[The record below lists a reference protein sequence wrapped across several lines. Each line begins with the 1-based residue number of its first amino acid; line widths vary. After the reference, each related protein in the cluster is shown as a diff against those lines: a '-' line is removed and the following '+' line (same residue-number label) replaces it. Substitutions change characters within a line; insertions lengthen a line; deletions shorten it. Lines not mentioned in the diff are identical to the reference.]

1 MKLISIS
8 CNFFALMF
16 LMQAMNLHAQNPSW
30 SASEIQLEIEKLTSS
45 HSVLYIAAHPDDE
58 NTRLITWL
66 ANEKT
71 VRTGYL
77 SLTRGDGGQN
87 LVGEEQG
94 AYLGVIRT
102 QELLAARRMDGG
114 EQFFTRAVDF
124 GYSKS
129 ASETFTKWPH
139 DSLLADVV
147 WVIRNFQPDVIIT
160 RFPTDE
166 RAGHGHHT
174 ASAMLAEE
182 AFDAAADPKKFPDQ
196 LKYVSVWQ
204 AKRLFWNNST
214 WWDKQLPEKIAK
226 ADPTL
231 AVIDVGGYN
240 AFLGKSYGEIAAES
254 RTNHKSQGF
263 GSAPTRGEQKE
274 YLELKKG
281 EAFSNNDIFSGL
293 PIDWSVYENK
303 VSALAL
309 ASSAFQNFDA
319 KHPDRSIPILIDYI
333 KTLETFPQDPIVK
346 RRIQQA
352 QQIIGACIGL
362 FLEPAATTEKVAAG
376 ESLTIV
382 STAVKRLDYPIT
394 LESIE
399 ILGKTY
405 KEGEILPTNINQ
417 IDTIIFEVPEGI
429 TSSPY
434 WLENDYNTLF
444 DVRDRSLIG
453 KAENDPAISV
463 IYHVKIGD
471 RSFAFKRGVI
481 YKETDAVKGE
491 IIQPLTV
498 LPKALIRANKS
509 LLMFRDNE
517 PLFVD
522 VIVESNIKDLDGFVF
537 VSNDE
542 GFIVSGGRE
551 IRTLQAGQTIAVQF
565 SIQAPTNSK
574 VETGNLKLYF
584 IPGKNAKAIY
594 DSLIHS
600 GVYHAVENY
609 IVGSKKGVYRDLQ
622 TISYDHIPIQQILEH
637 AEVRMVRIQSPV
649 PTFPVAYIEGA
660 GDKVDESLRA
670 FGVQVTTINPEDIT
684 QALLQQFPV
693 VIIGVR
699 AYNTSKAMAEK
710 QALLMDYVQAGGTL
724 ITQYSTNW
732 DSYVDQLGPYPFK
745 LTRNRVTDEQSPVSF
760 LLPDNPALNTPNK
773 ITENDFKGW
782 VQERGIYFVGEA
794 DSSYAFPLGLTD
806 PGEKE
811 QNGALMVAH
820 YGNGVFIYT
829 GLVFFR
835 ELPAGVPGAYR
846 LFVNLMSM
854 RGKSQPK

>member
-1 MKLISIS
+1 MRKLLFVLLSVAT
-8 CNFFALMF
+8 FAT
-16 LMQAMNLHAQNPSW
+16 HAQNPSW
-30 SASEIQLEIEKLTSS
+30 STSRIQLEIEKLTSS
-45 HSVLYIAAHPDDE
+45 HAVLYIAAHPDDE

-66 ANEKT
+66 ANEKK

-102 QELLAARRMDGG
+102 QELLAARRTDGG

-129 ASETFTKWPH
+129 ATETFTKWPH

-147 WVIRNFQPDVIIT
+147 WVIRNFQPDIIIT
-160 RFPTDE
+160 RFPADE

-182 AFDAAADPKKFPDQ
+182 AFAAAADPNRFPEQ
-196 LKYVSVWQ
+196 LAYVSVWQ

-214 WWDKQLPEKIAK
+214 WWDKQLPDKIAN
-226 ADPTL
+226 ADPSL

-240 AFLGKSYGEIAAES
+240 PLLGKSYGEIAAES

-274 YLELKKG
+274 YLEMKKG
-281 EAFSNNDIFSGL
+281 EPFANNDIFSGL
-293 PIDWSVYENK
+293 TMDWSIYPNGK
-303 VSALAL
+303 MALAT
-309 ASSAFQNFDA
+309 ASAAFLNFDT
-319 KHPDRSIPILIDYI
+319 KHPEASVPALLEYI
-333 KTLETFPQDPIVK
+333 NILETFPTDPIVVK
-346 RRIQQA
+346 RIQQA
-352 QQIIGACIGL
+352 QQIIAACLGL
-362 FLEPAATTEKVAAG
+362 FFEPAATVEKVAGG
-376 ESLTIV
+376 ESLTII
-382 STAVKRLDYPIT
+382 SSSIKRADFPIT

-405 KEGEILPTNINQ
+405 KEGEILPMNIMQ
-417 IDTIIFEVPEGI
+417 VDTIEIQVPQGV

-444 DVRDRSLIG
+444 DVRDRYLIG
-453 KAENDPAISV
+453 KAENDPAVSV

-471 RSFAFKRGVI
+471 RSFAFSRGVV

-498 LPKALIRANKS
+498 LPQALIRADKRV
-509 LLMFRDNE
+509 LMFTDNK
-517 PLFVD
+517 PAMVT
-522 VIVESNIKDLDGFVF
+522 VTVESTVKDLDGYVF

-542 GFIVSGGRE
+542 GFIVSNGSE
-551 IRTLQAGQTIAVQF
+551 IHTLQVGQTHAVQF
-565 SIQAPTNSK
+565 SIQPPVNAK
-574 VETGNLKLYF
+574 VETGDLKLYF
-584 IPGKNAKAIY
+584 IPGKRGKAIY
-594 DSLIHS
+594 DSLVS
-600 GVYHAVENY
+600 AAVYKPFERY
-609 IVGSKKGVYRDLQ
+609 IVAQKKGVYRDLN
-622 TISYDHIPIQQILEH
+622 TIAYDHIPVQHILEH
-637 AEVRMVRIQSPV
+637 AEVRLVRIQSPI
-649 PTFPVAYIEGA
+649 PSFPVGYIEGA
-660 GDKVDESLRA
+660 GDKVDESLRE
-670 FGVQVTTINPEDIT
+670 FGMQVTTIKPEDIT
-684 QALLQQFPV
+684 LQLLQQYPV
-693 VIIGVR
+693 VVIGVR
-699 AYNTSKAMAEK
+699 AYNTSKAMSEK
-710 QALLMDYVQAGGTL
+710 QAILMEYVHAGGTL

-760 LLPDNPALNTPNK
+760 LVKEHPVLTSPNLL
-773 ITENDFKGW
+773 TMQDFDGW

-794 DSSYAFPLGLTD
+794 DPAYTFPLGFTD

-811 QNGALMVAH
+811 QNGALAMAN
-820 YGNGVFIYT
+820 YGSGVFIYT

-846 LFVNLMSM
+846 LFVNLMSI
-854 RGKSQPK
+854 RGKSNP